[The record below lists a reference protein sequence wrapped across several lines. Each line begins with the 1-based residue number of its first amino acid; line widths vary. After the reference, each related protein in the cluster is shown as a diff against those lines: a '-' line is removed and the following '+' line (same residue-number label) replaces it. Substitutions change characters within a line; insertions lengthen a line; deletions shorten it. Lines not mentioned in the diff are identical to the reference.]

1 MPADP
6 TQVANQA
13 LGWLGAKRI
22 TSFLDNSVEAGL
34 IRENFDFIRDAVLED
49 RVWTFADSAFTL
61 SAPTPHGWDN
71 GEHMFLIPSNV
82 LRVYRCYSEPPGG
95 GHLGRRLHG
104 WRREGANIVCSQDG
118 PIYVKA
124 TLRITDPDRWTAAFT
139 QALAARLAAD
149 LAIPITKSRQLQADL
164 WSIYQSKMRDA
175 AATDASQG
183 GSERTDSTELV
194 GVRWR

>member
-49 RVWTFADSAFTL
+49 RAWTFADSAFTL
-61 SAPTPHGWDN
+61 DAPIPYGWDN

-82 LRVYRCYSEPPGG
+82 LRVYRCYSEPPTGG
-95 GHLGRRLHG
+95 MAGRRLHG
-104 WRREGANIVCSQDG
+104 WRREGPHIVCSQKST
-118 PIYVKA
+118 IYAKA
-124 TLRITDPDRWTAAFT
+124 TLRITDPDRWSSAFT
-139 QALAARLAAD
+139 QALAARLSAD

-164 WSIYQSKMRDA
+164 WSIYQSKLRDA

-194 GVRWR
+194 GVRWQ